1 MESLEALHRS
11 QRGKVS
17 DKWSSYLPVYD
28 RLFARYREMPLSLL
42 EIGVQNGGSLEV
54 WSRYFSN
61 ARMIVGCDIN
71 PRCSELRYADPRIQV
86 VVGDV
91 NADETRLEIA
101 ALSENFDLI
110 IDDGSHRSLDVLM
123 AFVNYF
129 PLMNPGGLFFIEDTH
144 ALYWEEYQGGILRQT
159 TALAFF
165 KLLADLV
172 NYEHWQNDL
181 GIAQLFSTFFDRA
194 HLPAFLAEGW
204 VEAIEFRNSMV
215 IISKSERP
223 SHAKLGER
231 VISGSEAAV
240 VPQVLELR
248 PAPQS
253 AI

>member
-1 MESLEALHRS
+1 MESFEALHRS

-17 DKWSSYLPVYD
+17 DKWSSYLPAYD
-28 RLFARYREMPLSLL
+28 RLFAPYRDRPVSLL
-42 EIGVQNGGSLEV
+42 EVGVQNGGSLEV
-54 WSRYFSN
+54 WSRYFRN
-61 ARMIVGCDIN
+61 ARTIIGCDIN
-71 PRCSELRYADPRIQV
+71 PRCADLRYDDPRIAV

-91 NADETRLEIA
+91 NADQTRLEIA
-101 ALSENFDLI
+101 ALSETFDLI

-123 AFVNYF
+123 AFVTYF
-129 PLMNPGGLFFIEDTH
+129 PALKPGGLFVIEDTH
-144 ALYWEEYQGGILRQT
+144 TLYWESYQGGILKQT

-181 GIAQLFSTFFDRA
+181 GIAQLFSTFFDSA